1 MDAKEIIEKMRKE
14 DRLLKESAVVKAVQ
28 KELIEMGYE
37 PFEEK
42 VMGVYT
48 AIENVSQICTVGEF
62 QDLKETQCK
71 YWNAE
76 HEDCALNYAEIRNK
90 SIDEFAER
98 LKEKAE
104 RESIGTHFPDGL
116 YGEVVEVGELKNM
129 IEKIAEEMR
138 GAEC

>member
-14 DRLLKESAVVKAVQ
+14 DRLLKESDVTKAVQ
-28 KELIEMGYE
+28 KELVEMGYE

-48 AIENVSQICTVGEF
+48 AIDNVSQVCTVEEW
-62 QDLKETQCK
+62 QALKESKCK

-90 SIDEFAER
+90 VIDDFEEQ
-98 LKEKAE
+98 LKDSLMNNYRHLLTVDSDGFEWLTTDAV
-104 RESIGTHFPDGL
+104 GTHID
-116 YGEVVEVGELKNM
+116 
-129 IEKIAEEMR
+129 KIAEEMR
-138 GAEC
+138 GAE